1 MVGSI
6 IIIITIIIIII
17 IAIIVIICDAIWTW
31 WLAIQLLI
39 QLWDQVSATDGHQ
52 VGGLPGG
59 FPDSFQVG
67 FWWSIQ
73 KALDLEHIPSG
84 ELT

>member
-6 IIIITIIIIII
+6 TIIITIIIIVII
-17 IAIIVIICDAIWTW
+17 IIICDAIRTW

-59 FPDSFQVG
+59 FLQFPVDFG
-67 FWWSIQ
+67 DPCR
-73 KALDLEHIPSG
+73 KP
-84 ELT
+84 